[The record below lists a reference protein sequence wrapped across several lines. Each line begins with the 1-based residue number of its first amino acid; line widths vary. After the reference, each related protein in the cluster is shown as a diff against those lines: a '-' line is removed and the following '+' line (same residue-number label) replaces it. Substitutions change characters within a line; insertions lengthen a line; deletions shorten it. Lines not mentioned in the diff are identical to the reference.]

1 MEPLSFHNYI
11 CSLDPAT
18 LPRVLKICS
27 GVYFQGS
34 VYEVDGNECCLS
46 TGDLMKITHIQLQ
59 KVICKNPD
67 TGQTRELPPDFSGHF
82 CPIPRSTAAYAFASL
97 EDLLAAA
104 TPSGLPVCFTSA
116 WDLQVGGRVLPG
128 GQPVTLTSVELRH
141 GQRHGRCEI
150 REGAAGSPPLLLP
163 LALSGQ
169 FQRWEPNSRLTLL
182 QALRSQALGA
192 RRFHCANLRWASVV
206 LTPLYEVQAIMQ
218 MRKDVVKIPSSL
230 EVDVEDVTA
239 VSGHVHFV
247 KPVLLSEVLA
257 RGGPFPV
264 EAEILEGPAG
274 GPVFESAWMGAL
286 RKGRRLRLH
295 GRAPAWRLLAT
306 AGRKAPRRFLV
317 SSEYRG
323 LLRRR
328 PREFPT
334 AFDLLAGLGP
344 GGPLRVVVTRDCEG
358 EGLAVALGVGDRLEV
373 LGPAHDGGLGGLECA
388 RLGGPGEPG
397 EDRELLVLPLPLAG
411 GFVEELGDGRRYSL
425 DEVTTRF
432 PLPVE
437 VKVAAGDPTLPSDP
451 LGVLPAVRLEER
463 VAEPFLVASLGET
476 PPGAVSAAFEIPPR
490 WLDLLVVLS
499 GGPPAWGGEHPRPS
513 PVEELTEAFYF
524 RLRRELPSDAP
535 PPPRPPKGPDAAR
548 QSKAGGSACR
558 RRSQETPT
566 KSPPAVGPKSPGP
579 SLQSPTPAKMLPTPA
594 TTLHTPAKTLPAPVK
609 ALGSSANPKVSPN
622 AYSGVPK
629 RVKQPPKK
637 LPHKK
642 LSGDSDSDHDY
653 EMVDED
659 LQETIRRMKE
669 AALHY

>member
-1 MEPLSFHNYI
+1 MEPLSFHDYI
-11 CSLDPAT
+11 CGLDPAT

-34 VYEVDGNECCLS
+34 VYEVDGSECCLS
-46 TGDLMKITHIQLQ
+46 TGDLMKITHVQLQ
-59 KVICKNPD
+59 KVICENPD
-67 TGQTRELPPDFSGHF
+67 TGQTRELPLDFSGHF
-82 CPIPRSTAAYAFASL
+82 RPIPRSMAAHAFDSL
-97 EDLLAAA
+97 EALVAAA
-104 TPSGLPVCFTSA
+104 TAAPGGLPVCFTSA
-116 WDLQVGGRVLPG
+116 WDLHVGGRVLPG

-141 GQRHGRCEI
+141 GQRHGRCKSG
-150 REGAAGSPPLLLP
+150 EGAAGSPPLLLP

-169 FQRWEPNSRLTLL
+169 FQWWEPDSRLTLL
-182 QALRSQALGA
+182 QALRCQALRT
-192 RRFHCANLRWASVV
+192 RRFHCANLHWAAVV
-206 LTPLYEVQAIMQ
+206 LSPLYEVQAIMQ
-218 MRKDVVKIPSSL
+218 MRKDIVKIPSSL

-239 VSGHVHFV
+239 VTGHVHFV

-274 GPVFESAWMGAL
+274 SPIFESAWTGSL
-286 RKGRRLRLH
+286 RKGQRLRLH
-295 GRAPAWRLLAT
+295 GHAPAWRLLAT
-306 AGRKAPRRFLV
+306 AGRKAPRHFLV

-358 EGLAVALGVGDRLEV
+358 EGLAMALGVGDRLEV
-373 LGPAHDGGLGGLECA
+373 LGPTHDGGVAGLECA
-388 RLGGPGEPG
+388 RLGGPGEPS

-425 DEVTTRF
+425 DEVTTHF

-463 VAEPFLVASLGET
+463 VAEPFLVASLDEA
-476 PPGAVSAAFEIPPR
+476 PPGAVPVAFEIPPR

-499 GGPPAWGGEHPRPS
+499 GDPPAWGGERPCPP

-548 QSKAGGSACR
+548 RSKAEGSACR
-558 RRSQETPT
+558 RSSQETPV
-566 KSPPAVGPKSPGP
+566 K
-579 SLQSPTPAKMLPTPA
+579 
-594 TTLHTPAKTLPAPVK
+594 AKTLPAPVK
-609 ALGSSANPKVSPN
+609 ALGFTANPKVSPN

-629 RVKQPPKK
+629 RVKPPPKR
-637 LPHKK
+637 PPPRK

-653 EMVDED
+653 EIMDEE
-659 LQETIRRMKE
+659 LQETIRHMKE